1 MITKKKNLK
10 SIIGVFHI
18 KSSFNNIIVTITNLK
33 GDTLLWS
40 SSGQMGFKGVSKG
53 TPFAA
58 QTTTYKLG
66 LEAKNNGMKDIE
78 IVIKG
83 QGSGREIALRTIEN
97 LGFNILSIRDV
108 TPIPHNG
115 CRPPKRRRI

>member
-10 SIIGVFHI
+10 SITGVFHI

-78 IVIKG
+78 IIIKG

-97 LGFNILSIRDV
+97 LGFNILSIKDV